1 MKVHYQIV
9 ASALIGVVVGTAAIQ
24 GLQAQ
29 GKPKAY
35 LVTETQI
42 LDDAAA
48 IAVSQKVGDVIRTAG
63 GRTIIS
69 ARGKITAVEGA
80 APIRF
85 GVSEWESMEKV
96 QAYLN
101 LPEREALAPEY
112 DRAINNK
119 IVRRFIIEEF
129 QNMLAVGGGARLT
142 EERERLPGRQ
152 DSV

>member
-9 ASALIGVVVGTAAIQ
+9 ASALIGLVIGAAAIQ

-42 LDDAAA
+42 LDDTAA

-69 ARGKITAVEGA
+69 SRGKITAVVGA
-80 APIRF
+80 PPIRF
-85 GVSEWESMEKV
+85 AVSEWESMEKV

-101 LPEREALAPEY
+101 LPERQALAPEY
-112 DRAINNK
+112 DKAIK
-119 IVRRFIIEEF
+119 I
-129 QNMLAVGGGARLT
+129 
-142 EERERLPGRQ
+142 
-152 DSV
+152 

>member
-9 ASALIGVVVGTAAIQ
+9 ASALIGVVIGAAAIQ

-35 LVTETQI
+35 LVTETKI

-69 ARGKITAVEGA
+69 ARGKITAV
-80 APIRF
+80 
-85 GVSEWESMEKV
+85 
-96 QAYLN
+96 
-101 LPEREALAPEY
+101 
-112 DRAINNK
+112 
-119 IVRRFIIEEF
+119 VRRCADPVRC
-129 QNMLAVGGGARLT
+129 LRVGEHG
-142 EERERLPGRQ
+142 
-152 DSV
+152 DSGQSCS

>member
-1 MKVHYQIV
+1 MKAHYQTV
-9 ASALIGVVVGTAAIQ
+9 AAALIGVVVGAAAIQ

-48 IAVSQKVGDVIRTAG
+48 IAISQKIGDVIRTAG

-69 ARGKITAVEGA
+69 ARGKITPVQGA

-85 GVSEWESMEKV
+85 AVSEWESIEKA
-96 QAYLN
+96 QTYLN
-101 LPEREALAPEY
+101 LPERRALAPDY
-112 DRAINNK
+112 DKAIK
-119 IVRRFIIEEF
+119 VVRQFIIEEF
-129 QNMLAVGGGARLT
+129 QN
-142 EERERLPGRQ
+142 
-152 DSV
+152 